1 MKIGYSRVST
11 SEQSLAPQDDVLNA
25 EGCQKIYSDVASGAK
40 TERVKLQEALGYLR
54 EGDTLVVVKLDRL
67 GRSLKHLIEVVT
79 HLEERGI
86 GFKSLSEG
94 IDTTTSGGRL
104 VFQGYSNDSLNFP
117 PFDQNH
123 PTDEAQTPIISS
135 NYQFKSI
142 KISAFNR

>member
-25 EGCQKIYSDVASGAK
+25 EGCQKIYSDVASGVK

-104 VFQGYSNDSLNFP
+104 VFHIFG
-117 PFDQNH
+117 
-123 PTDEAQTPIISS
+123 
-135 NYQFKSI
+135 SI
-142 KISAFNR
+142 AEFERDLIRERVLSG